1 MKKWPHRECAKDR
14 CTSFPFP
21 IPLSHLISE
30 RFTSCCHRAL
40 GATPQHQTKR
50 QLKYLFGIENVNV
63 LMTGEKT
70 LSSFV
75 FSKIL
80 CGPNKLDKELKIIYV
95 DGYRVIS
102 FLCITQKK

>member
-1 MKKWPHRECAKDR
+1 MKGLLLVATEHLGQLHSIKHKDN
-14 CTSFPFP
+14 
-21 IPLSHLISE
+21 
-30 RFTSCCHRAL
+30 
-40 GATPQHQTKR
+40 
-50 QLKYLFGIENVNV
+50 LKYLFGIENVNV
-63 LMTGEKT
+63 LMTGEKN

-95 DGYRVIS
+95 DGHRVIS

>member
-1 MKKWPHRECAKDR
+1 
-14 CTSFPFP
+14 
-21 IPLSHLISE
+21 
-30 RFTSCCHRAL
+30 
-40 GATPQHQTKR
+40 
-50 QLKYLFGIENVNV
+50 
-63 LMTGEKT
+63 MTGEKT

-95 DGYRVIS
+95 DGHHVIS